1 MTTTA
6 ISRSRVSETLLA
18 ALIRRSRAEA
28 RWERRTFYAGIS
40 IVVFLI
46 LVSILHPLF
55 GLPGPNEQDLNAVLS
70 APSGAHPFGTDDVGR
85 DIFSRCLSGLA
96 LDLRVAVEVTAAS
109 VLIGVALGTLAG
121 YSGGIAD
128 TVIMRMAD
136 IVLAFPFLVLVIA
149 VIAAFGPGLTGV
161 YIAVPLAGWALYA
174 RFTRAELLS
183 IRERDFVN
191 AARTLGLS
199 RRRIILRHALPNAI
213 QPAIVY
219 SAIDVVFNIVLLA
232 SLSYL
237 GLGVQPP
244 TPELGSIISEGQ
256 QYILSAWWISALPGA
271 VLVVVGTGFSL
282 LGDGLAAKFG
292 QSVSLGK

>member
-1 MTTTA
+1 MTTAA
-6 ISRSRVSETLLA
+6 ISKSRVSETVLA
-18 ALIRRSRAEA
+18 ALVRRNRAEA
-28 RWERRTFYAGIS
+28 RFERRTFYAGVS
-40 IVVFLI
+40 IVVFLVLI
-46 LVSILHPLF
+46 SIFHPLF
-55 GLPGPNEQDLNAVLS
+55 GLPNPNDQDLNAVLS
-70 APSGAHPFGTDDVGR
+70 APSRAHLFGTDDVGR
-85 DIFSRCLSGLA
+85 DIFSRCLAALA

-109 VLIGVALGTLAG
+109 VVIGVALGTLAG
-121 YSGGIAD
+121 YSGGIVD
-128 TVIMRMAD
+128 TIIMRMAD

-149 VIAAFGPGLTGV
+149 IIAAFGPGLTGV
-161 YIAVPLAGWALYA
+161 YVAVPLAGWALYA

-199 RRRIILRHALPNAI
+199 RRRIVFKHALPNSI